1 MKTKSIT
8 IMAFFIFSMLLIPF
22 LPIQVS
28 AFEDSVTETT
38 NLTPVADAYVDS
50 SHPDENKGDDSFL
63 WVKDN
68 KYTGSSFIFIKFYLS
83 SIPIDATIVSAQ
95 LKLRSFICSSNSTNV
110 SARYV
115 SDDSWR
121 ESSITYNI
129 RPSIPNHTTY
139 IENVTSHSWCS
150 WNITEDVLEAYRD
163 NKLLTEALLWE
174 NTRDNGHLLLY
185 SKEARFKPVLEITY
199 TIPTSPTPTP
209 SVAPEPTPTPLD
221 MPLYGGF
228 LTNPYLRGACV
239 IITAI
244 VAVIGL
250 IFKVRPQLRRKR

>member
-1 MKTKSIT
+1 MKTISPT
-8 IMAFFIFSMLLIPF
+8 IMAFFIFSMLFILF
-22 LPIQVS
+22 LPIHVS
-28 AFEDSVTETT
+28 ALEDSVTKTI
-38 NLTPVADAYVDS
+38 NIPPIADAYVDS

-68 KYTGSSFIFIKFYLS
+68 KYTGSSFIFIRFNLPNIK
-83 SIPIDATIVSAQ
+83 IDATIVSAQ
-95 LKLRSFICSSNSTNV
+95 LKLRSSICSSNSTNV

-139 IENVTSHSWCS
+139 IEKVTSHSWCS
-150 WNITEDVLEAYRD
+150 WDITEDVLEAYRD

-174 NTRDNGHLLLY
+174 NGGDNGHLLLY

-199 TIPTSPTPTP
+199 TIPTSSTSTSTP
-209 SVAPEPTPTPLD
+209 SVAPEPTPTPSD
-221 MPLYGGF
+221 IPLCEGF
-228 LTNPYLRGACV
+228 LTNPYLLGACI

-244 VAVIGL
+244 GTIVL
-250 IFKVRPQLRRKR
+250 ILQNKRKHQH